1 MEDENKSFPCW
12 AVGVNKSTEEVEIYT
27 FVTNKKDC
35 ENVEQDYKKILGEK
49 LKFVLQKK
57 EPFAGW

>member
-1 MEDENKSFPCW
+1 MEEKNIKFPCW

-27 FVTNKKDC
+27 FVTNKTDC
-35 ENVEQDYKKILGEK
+35 YKAEQDYKKILGDK
-49 LKFVLQKK
+49 LKFVLQKT

>member
-1 MEDENKSFPCW
+1 MEEKNIKFPCW

-27 FVTNKKDC
+27 FVTNKTDC
-35 ENVEQDYKKILGEK
+35 DKAEQDYKKILGDK
-49 LKFVLQKK
+49 LKFVLQKT